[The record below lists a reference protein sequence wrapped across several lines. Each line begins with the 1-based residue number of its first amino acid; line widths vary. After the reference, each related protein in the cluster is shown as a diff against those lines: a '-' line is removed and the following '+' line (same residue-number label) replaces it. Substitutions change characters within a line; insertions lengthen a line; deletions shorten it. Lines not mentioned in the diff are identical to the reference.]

1 MQQALN
7 NLGNNTNENKAVASK
22 AAAGILAREKTQAIQ
37 QLIKLTHNLTDLA
50 ERETQAL
57 AQNDMI
63 SFAILQD
70 EKALISEHYA
80 AASQEFRN
88 RLPEFRG
95 MNPALLDRLE
105 SLQNRLGDAARQNN
119 ETVKRLY
126 ERSKENTQSTLIS
139 AQELGQVKPLR
150 FANDSASS
158 NMTKS
163 EVKNA

>member
-7 NLGNNTNENKAVASK
+7 NSANNNERNKVIAQDAVA
-22 AAAGILAREKTQAIQ
+22 GVLAREKTQAVQ
-37 QLIKLTHNLTDLA
+37 QLIKLTRNLADLA

-57 AQNDMI
+57 AQNDMM

-70 EKALISEHYA
+70 EKALIAEHYA
-80 AASQEFRN
+80 AASNEFRA

-105 SLQNRLGDAARQNN
+105 TLQVRLGDAARQNN
-119 ETVKRLY
+119 DTVKRLY
-126 ERSKENTQSTLIS
+126 DQSKENTQNTLIS
-139 AQELGQVKPLR
+139 AQELGQSKPLS
-150 FANDSASS
+150 FANDLAPD
-158 NMTKS
+158 S